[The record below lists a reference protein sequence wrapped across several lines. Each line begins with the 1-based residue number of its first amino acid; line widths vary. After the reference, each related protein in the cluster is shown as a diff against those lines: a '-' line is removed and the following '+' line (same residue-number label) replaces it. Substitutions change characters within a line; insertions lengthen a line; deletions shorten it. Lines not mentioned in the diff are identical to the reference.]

1 MVEKDII
8 GHLID
13 VEKLASDLL
22 ADAQAESEKR
32 LSAARAQADSEFRIA
47 YEALIKRLDADY
59 KNKTEEIEKKR
70 DSDIKAYDS
79 MLESIPL
86 NQSRF
91 DSFVDSKLFG

>member
-1 MVEKDII
+1 MTVPLFFTFGE
-8 GHLID
+8 
-13 VEKLASDLL
+13 
-22 ADAQAESEKR
+22 
-32 LSAARAQADSEFRIA
+32 
-47 YEALIKRLDADY
+47 YTEAPDY

-70 DSDIKAYDS
+70 DSDIKDYDS